1 MQVFYS
7 ELKGA
12 TSGMKASRPRTW
24 VYVPYDQ
31 LSDAI
36 GPLAAHAPED
46 LGIVMV
52 ESPGKAARRPYHKQK
67 LFLVLANQRRFA
79 LEQAARG
86 VDVRYL
92 VAEEGEGYA
101 EPLRRAAEELGA
113 LVHMEPAEREL
124 REELGPLVDD
134 GVLTAVPHA
143 GWLTSPEDFTG
154 AVGPAPPW
162 RMDSFYRAVR
172 KSTGILMEGK
182 AYEGG
187 QASFDGDNRKPWPGK
202 PAAPKVP
209 RFRPGDVELEVAE
222 LIERDF
228 ARHPGKLDPAAVP
241 TRKSQADRLWAW
253 AREKCLEHF
262 GPFEDAMAR
271 DEDNLFHTRISPLLH
286 LHRLLPSDVVRDV
299 AESDA
304 PIASREG
311 FVRQILGWREFVRH
325 VHRATDGFRELP
337 DGTVKESKPTGDAGW
352 RQWTG
357 EPWGGEPRDRA
368 ADVGAAP
375 SVLGAANPLPPAYW
389 GQTSGLDCLDVSVGR
404 VMESGY
410 GHHIERLMVLS
421 NFATLLDVSP
431 RQLTDWFWSAYID
444 AYDWVVEPNVL
455 AMGTYGAGPT
465 MTTKPYISGAAYI
478 DRMGDFCGKCAFHP
492 KKTCPITHLYWAFLA
507 RHTEE
512 LTGNQR
518 IAMPLRSA
526 AKRAPEKRDA
536 DERVYQHVLGT
547 LSKGEAL
554 TPDGVQDAVE
564 GS

>member
-1 MQVFYS
+1 MQVFYQ
-7 ELKGA
+7 ELQNA
-12 TSGMKASRPRTW
+12 TVGIDAGRPRTW

-36 GPLAAHAPED
+36 GPLAGHAPED

-52 ESPGKAARRPYHKQK
+52 ESPAKANRRPYHQQK
-67 LFLVLANQRRFA
+67 LFLILANQRRFA

-92 VAEEGEGYA
+92 VARQGEGYA
-101 EPLRRAAEELGA
+101 QPLKRLGVELGS

-124 REELGPLVDD
+124 RDELGPLVDE
-134 GVLTAVPHA
+134 GLLTVVPHE
-143 GWLTSPEDFTG
+143 GWLTAPEDFTG
-154 AVGPAPPW
+154 AVGSAPPW

-187 QASFDGDNRKPWPGK
+187 QVSFDGENRQPWPGT
-202 PAAPKVP
+202 PSAPKVP
-209 RFRPGDVELEVAE
+209 RFRPGNIENEVAE
-222 LIERDF
+222 LIKRDF
-228 ARHPGKLDPAAVP
+228 AHHPGKLDPAALP
-241 TRKSQADRLWAW
+241 TRKGQAERLWAW
-253 AREKCLEHF
+253 ARKECLVHF

-286 LHRLLPSDVVRDV
+286 LHRLLPRDVVEDV
-299 AESDA
+299 AGSDA

-325 VHRATDGFRELP
+325 VHRATDGFRNMP
-337 DGTVKESKPTGDAGW
+337 DGTMVESRPTGDAGW
-352 RQWTG
+352 KQWTG
-357 EPWGGEPRDRA
+357 EAWEGLGA
-368 ADVGAAP
+368 VGAAP
-375 SVLGAANPLPPAYW
+375 SALGAANPLPPAYW
-389 GQTSGLDCLDVSVGR
+389 GKPSGLDCLDVSAGR

-410 GHHIERLMVLS
+410 GHHIERLMVLA
-421 NFATLLDVSP
+421 NLATLLDVSP
-431 RQLTDWFWSAYID
+431 RQLTDWFWSAYVD

-455 AMGTYGAGPT
+455 AMGSYGAGPT

-507 RHTEE
+507 RHTDE

-526 AKRAPEKRDA
+526 AKRDPLKRGA
-536 DERVYQHVLGT
+536 DERVFEHVLDT
-547 LSKGEAL
+547 LSKGQAL
-554 TPDGVQDAVE
+554 TPDSVRGAIE
-564 GS
+564 AR